1 MAKKIV
7 IVQKFVIV
15 KNKKNARSILKNCQQ
30 IVKKNGEK
38 FVQKKVKNLLNKW
51 FNFFS
56 FKKWLKNGQNIVESN
71 VNYLI

>member
-1 MAKKIV
+1 LLKTKK
-7 IVQKFVIV
+7 K
-15 KNKKNARSILKNCQQ
+15 KKKKKKKKNARSILKNCQQ

-38 FVQKKVKNLLNKW
+38 IVQKKVKNLLNKW
-51 FNFFS
+51 FNFFF